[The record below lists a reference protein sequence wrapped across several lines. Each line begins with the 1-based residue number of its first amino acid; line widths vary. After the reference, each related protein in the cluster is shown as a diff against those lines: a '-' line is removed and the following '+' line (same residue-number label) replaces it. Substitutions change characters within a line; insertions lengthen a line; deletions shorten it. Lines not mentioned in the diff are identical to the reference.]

1 MVRIRNPPPKGP
13 RPAPPDKL
21 KAVRARAW
29 ETRRRKYGAHGHS
42 GIGKAYS
49 RHSADKAALIDRI
62 QHMEGYLVKLLAH
75 GVISEGQAAK
85 ATGLHRIELRRRVD
99 EMAVAP

>member
-1 MVRIRNPPPKGP
+1 M
-13 RPAPPDKL
+13 
-21 KAVRARAW
+21 RARAW

-49 RHSADKAALIDRI
+49 RHSRDMAALVDRC
-62 QHMEGYLVKLLAH
+62 QRMESFLVKMLST
-75 GVISEGQAAK
+75 GEISEGQAAR

>member
-1 MVRIRNPPPKGP
+1 M
-13 RPAPPDKL
+13 AADL
-21 KAVRARAW
+21 KRARARAW

-49 RHSADKAALIDRI
+49 RHSADKAALVDRI
-62 QHMEGYLVKLLAH
+62 QRLESHVVKWLAS
-75 GVISEGQAAK
+75 GDISEGQAAK

-99 EMAVAP
+99 EMAVVP